1 MTQYKD
7 ITIAVDHPAYAGHFP
22 NFPVL
27 PGAVLLDEVL
37 RAIAGERGGHLNVWQ
52 IASAKFLG
60 AVRPGDALR
69 VEFDAQTAGAISFSV
84 LAAGRK
90 VVSGVLNER

>member
-1 MTQYKD
+1 MIESKD
-7 ITIAVDHPAYAGHFP
+7 ITIAADHPAYAGHFP
-22 NFPVL
+22 SFPVL

-37 RAIAGERGGHLNVWQ
+37 RAIAGERGGDLNVWQ

-60 AVRPGDALR
+60 AVRPGDALQ
-69 VEFDAQTAGAISFSV
+69 VQFAAQTPGAISFSV
-84 LAAGRK
+84 VAAGRK

>member
-1 MTQYKD
+1 MTQSKD
-7 ITIAVDHPAYAGHFP
+7 ITIAADHPVYAGHFP

-27 PGAVLLDEVL
+27 PGAMLLDEVL
-37 RAIAGERGGHLNVWQ
+37 GAIAGERDGDLNVWQ

-69 VEFDAQTAGAISFSV
+69 IEFETQTAGAISFSV

-90 VVSGVLNER
+90 VLSGVLNER

>member
-1 MTQYKD
+1 MIESKD
-7 ITIAVDHPAYAGHFP
+7 ITIAADHPAYAGHFP

-37 RAIAGERGGHLNVWQ
+37 RAIAGERGGDLNVWQ
-52 IASAKFLG
+52 IAAAKFLG

-69 VEFDAQTAGAISFSV
+69 VEFEAQTAGAISFSV

-90 VVSGVLNER
+90 VVSGVLNEG

>member
-1 MTQYKD
+1 MNLSK
-7 ITIAVDHPAYAGHFP
+7 TIQLAADHPAYAGHFP

-37 RAIAGERGGHLNVWQ
+37 QVIAAERGIDLNGWQ
-52 IASAKFLG
+52 IASAKFLE

-69 VEFDAQTAGAISFSV
+69 IEFDAAAAGAIRFSV
-84 LAAGRK
+84 FATERK
-90 VVSGVLNER
+90 VIGGVLHER

>member
-1 MTQYKD
+1 MTRSKD
-7 ITIAVDHPAYAGHFP
+7 ITIAADHPAYAGHFP

-37 RAIAGERGGHLNVWQ
+37 RAIAGERGGNLNVWR

-69 VEFDAQTAGAISFSV
+69 IEFDAQAGGAISFSV

>member
-1 MTQYKD
+1 MTRSKD
-7 ITIAVDHPAYAGHFP
+7 ITIAADHPAYAGHFP

-37 RAIAGERGGHLNVWQ
+37 RAIAGERGGNLNVWR

-69 VEFDAQTAGAISFSV
+69 VEFDAQAGGAISFSV

>member
-1 MTQYKD
+1 MTQSKD
-7 ITIAVDHPAYAGHFP
+7 ITIAADHPVYAGHFP

-37 RAIAGERGGHLNVWQ
+37 RAIAGERGADFNGWQ

-69 VEFDAQTAGAISFSV
+69 VEFDAQTTGAISFSV

>member
-1 MTQYKD
+1 MNLSK
-7 ITIAVDHPAYAGHFP
+7 TIQLAADHPAYAGHFP

-37 RAIAGERGGHLNVWQ
+37 QVIAAERGIDLNGWQ

-60 AVRPGDALR
+60 VVRPGDALR
-69 VEFDAQTAGAISFSV
+69 IEFDAGAADAIRFSV
-84 LAAGRK
+84 FATERK
-90 VVSGVLNER
+90 VIGGVLHER